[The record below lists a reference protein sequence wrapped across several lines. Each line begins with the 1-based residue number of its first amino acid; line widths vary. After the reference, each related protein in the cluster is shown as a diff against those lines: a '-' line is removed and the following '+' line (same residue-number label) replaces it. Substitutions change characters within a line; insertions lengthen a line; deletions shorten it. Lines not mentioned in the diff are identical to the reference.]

1 MKTSAKG
8 VTLIEATITV
18 AILGGTIMLTRLGI
32 GFLNTIA
39 QQKATMEVQ
48 QQSQSIVFNIAREV
62 RNSKDILEVEKDKLV
77 LSAFDRRHYTYDSP
91 DLYNPVNVG
100 TITYQYRESND
111 RSYLERTTEFPS
123 DGGTVLT
130 QKLMERMVVAP
141 TDDDYMF
148 KGGPGVAPPYDSVD
162 IVMRLKPI
170 YGESTM
176 LTYNEL
182 AVKRA
187 ARH

>member
-1 MKTSAKG
+1 
-8 VTLIEATITV
+8 
-18 AILGGTIMLTRLGI
+18 
-32 GFLNTIA
+32 
-39 QQKATMEVQ
+39 
-48 QQSQSIVFNIAREV
+48 
-62 RNSKDILEVEKDKLV
+62 
-77 LSAFDRRHYTYDSP
+77 
-91 DLYNPVNVG
+91 
-100 TITYQYRESND
+100 
-111 RSYLERTTEFPS
+111 
-123 DGGTVLT
+123 
-130 QKLMERMVVAP
+130 MERMVVAP